1 MRRAHRFI
9 LGILIPAGAGIGFGA
24 AWIAVT
30 GSFRPPVWA
39 LVTVSLALGVLSY
52 ALETVGPPRRRPLPA
67 RHRTHARPTGSR
79 PHAGSANPTNTRKDT
94 TTA

>member
-1 MRRAHRFI
+1 MRRPHRFT
-9 LGILIPAGAGIGFGA
+9 LSILIPAGAGIGFGA

-39 LVTVSLALGVLSY
+39 LITVSLALVVLSY
-52 ALETVGPPRRRPLPA
+52 VLVTAGPPRRRRLPA
-67 RHRTHARPTGSR
+67 RHRAHARPTASR